1 MSVFYISK
9 CTFLCCIMW
18 YIMNWKLSNEFF
30 SRICN
35 LTFMLSFHH
44 RRVATQVTNERIF
57 YNKSTVSSFEPP
69 FLTGV
74 CLLLIYAHVFK
85 CLVWVVLFALW
96 KIKFWKFKWI
106 EKILFKTCMLYAV
119 AEMFI
124 SVLLNWQ
131 LSFCKTLIQ
140 TLSNRF
146 RLNYCALISQ
156 H

>member
-1 MSVFYISK
+1 
-9 CTFLCCIMW
+9 
-18 YIMNWKLSNEFF
+18 MNWKLSNEFF

-35 LTFMLSFHH
+35 PTFMLSFHH

-57 YNKSTVSSFEPP
+57 YNKLDGNKVNNELVRTP
-69 FLTGV
+69 LLDR
-74 CLLLIYAHVFK
+74 CLLAAHLLICSFAHVFK

-96 KIKFWKFKWI
+96 KTKFWKFKWI

-156 H
+156 HYKKWLNE